1 MILAYH
7 HGPRKE
13 CVDLGCGHGVVA
25 RYLSTS
31 FEHVLGAD
39 PSPGMIALAKSST
52 PHEDYPNVNFQ
63 ESFAESLPFLAN
75 GSIDIVVSGQ
85 AAHWFNYSTLFPEM
99 SRILR
104 ENGTLAFWG
113 YKDHVFVD
121 YPEASK
127 IFLRYARAN
136 DERLLGPY
144 WSQPERSIVENKFR
158 DIHPPTNGWKEIQRI
173 EYEPGSQGSR
183 SGEGTMFMSKKIRL
197 GECMDYLRT
206 WSSFHAWQEKHPERK
221 RRREGGKG
229 DVVDEM
235 FDEMRSKEPD
245 WRQHEPW
252 EEKEVE
258 IEWGS
263 GLILARKK

>member
-1 MILAYH
+1 MLSYH
-7 HGPRKE
+7 QGPRNK

-25 RYLSTS
+25 RYLSTP
-31 FEHVLGAD
+31 FAHVLGVD
-39 PSPGMIALAKSST
+39 PSPGMIAVAKSLT
-52 PHEDYPNVNFQ
+52 PHKDYPNVHFQ
-63 ESFAESLPFLAN
+63 ESSAESLRFLAN
-75 GSIDIVVSGQ
+75 GSVDIVVSGQ
-85 AAHWFNYSTLFPEM
+85 AAHWFNQSTLFPEM

-127 IFLRYARAN
+127 ILMHYAYGN

-144 WSQPERSIVENKFR
+144 WSQPGRLIVENKLR
-158 DIHPPTNGWKEIQRI
+158 DIQPPKDEWEEIQRI
-173 EYEPGSQGSR
+173 EYEPGNEGPK
-183 SGEGTMFMSKKIRL
+183 SGEGTLFMSRKIKL
-197 GECMDYLRT
+197 GECMNYIRT
-206 WSSFHAWQEKHPERK
+206 WSAFHAWQEKHPEMT
-221 RRREGGKG
+221 RRQEGGKG
-229 DVVDEM
+229 DILDEM
-235 FDEMRSKEPD
+235 FDEMLSKESD